1 MQRSFFPHC
10 FKHVIT
16 RFVPLAVDQQDPVG
30 TDRSHCMRENQAREK
45 LVLQGLLRSGESNDG
60 GNLEIDRR
68 LGAAIFDE

>member
-1 MQRSFFPHC
+1 
-10 FKHVIT
+10 
-16 RFVPLAVDQQDPVG
+16 
-30 TDRSHCMRENQAREK
+30 MRENQAREK

>member
-16 RFVPLAVDQQDPVG
+16 RFVPLAVDQQDPGG
-30 TDRSHCMRENQAREK
+30 TGQKPLYARNQTREK
-45 LVLQGLLRSGESNDG
+45 LVLQGLLRPDESNDG

>member
-30 TDRSHCMRENQAREK
+30 TDRTHCLREIKRGKNWFYK
-45 LVLQGLLRSGESNDG
+45 VCYGLGESNDG
-60 GNLEIDRR
+60 GHLEIDRR